1 MNSSAGSR
9 ALGSE
14 RAFRVVGYG
23 LVFLM
28 LVCVILSVG
37 RLIHNFVPGW
47 HSSVITGI
55 MLLIVIDRLFLHQRL
70 KSLSEF
76 SAEWVVTFGAQWI
89 VFVVFIRLLL
99 SYAGGMDAFLRDLVH
114 FSQGSIEDFMTP
126 EFLATLFLAMLAWY
140 LAAWFLELLDEIGLN
155 QRLALGEHPGLI
167 QSDASA
173 AHRRLVSLI
182 FILGIVLVLFTA
194 LERVDLRATLSNS
207 TGAPVVDPGR
217 SSMGEA
223 GVLLYFILGLALL
236 AQGRLMS
243 LQTSWNV
250 QRIPISGEH
259 FVRQWALYSLIFL
272 FVIVLLVGLL
282 PTGDS
287 LGIFSLL
294 TTLLSFLWMI
304 IYFLWQLI
312 VSVLFLLIG
321 LPFLLFGQEPPLM
334 MEMPEAPVMPPEA
347 LAPLPPAGSNA
358 IWILIRSIL
367 LWGGLLLIV
376 GLSLRHFLRQH
387 GDLRTALRKA
397 PVLSWLI
404 RAWEWLRQNARRT
417 SVGLSRA
424 LAEGWQSLVSRLE
437 GRQILPRPGWIRL
450 RALDPRRQVYF
461 FYLTLVR
468 RGGEQGMPRKPS
480 QTPSEYAVTL
490 AKGLP
495 AAREDIDLI
504 TRSFMEARYSRRAV
518 DAGEA
523 NLVKATW
530 GRIRRALQERASRE
544 RSEEK

>member
-1 MNSSAGSR
+1 
-9 ALGSE
+9 
-14 RAFRVVGYG
+14 
-23 LVFLM
+23 
-28 LVCVILSVG
+28 
-37 RLIHNFVPGW
+37 
-47 HSSVITGI
+47 
-55 MLLIVIDRLFLHQRL
+55 
-70 KSLSEF
+70 
-76 SAEWVVTFGAQWI
+76 VTFGAQWI
-89 VFVVFIRLLL
+89 VFLVFIRLLL
-99 SYAGGMDAFLRDLVH
+99 SYAGGMDAFLHDLRR
-114 FSQGSIEDFMTP
+114 FSQGSIEDFFPP
-126 EFLATLFLAMLAWY
+126 EFIVTLFLVFLAWY
-140 LAAWFLELLDEIGLN
+140 LTAWFLELLDEIGLN
-155 QRLALGEHPGLI
+155 QRLALGESPGLI

-217 SSMGEA
+217 SSTGEA

-272 FVIVLLVGLL
+272 FVIVLVVGLL

-294 TTLLSFLWMI
+294 TLLLGFLWSI
-304 IYFLWQLI
+304 AYFLWQLLATL
-312 VSVLFLLIG
+312 LFLLIS

-334 MEMPEAPVMPPEA
+334 IDVPEAPVMPPEVM
-347 LAPLPPAGSNA
+347 APLPPAESNA

-387 GDLRTALRKA
+387 DDLMTALRKA

-417 SVGLSRA
+417 GVGLSRA
-424 LAEGWQSLVSRLE
+424 ITEGWQSLVSRLE
-437 GRQILPRPGWIRL
+437 GTRILQRPGWISL

-480 QTPSEYAVTL
+480 QTPSEYAATL
-490 AKGLP
+490 ENGLP
-495 AAREDIDLI
+495 AAGEDIDLI
-504 TRSFMEARYSRRAV
+504 TRSFMEARYSRREV
-518 DAGEA
+518 DSGEA

-544 RSEEK
+544 RSGDQ